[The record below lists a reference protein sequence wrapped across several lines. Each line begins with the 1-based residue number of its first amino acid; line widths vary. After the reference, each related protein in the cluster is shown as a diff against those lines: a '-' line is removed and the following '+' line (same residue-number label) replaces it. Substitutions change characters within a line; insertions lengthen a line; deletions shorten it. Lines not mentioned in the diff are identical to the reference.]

1 VLLATHSAIA
11 LNMVDLGDVLCF
23 GRDPSGATDIVT
35 GDEHPALKD
44 WKRGEPDLG
53 VGKVTVRTRP
63 LRRSRIGNPI
73 NLRPSSTPPLKCS
86 SASASLSGGL
96 PLTLGKGAAYPA

>member
-44 WKRGEPDLG
+44 CKRGEPDLG
-53 VGKVTVRTRP
+53 VGKVTVRTTTPTLPDREP
-63 LRRSRIGNPI
+63 DQLEAIEH
-73 NLRPSSTPPLKCS
+73 STPEMQFS
-86 SASASLSGGL
+86 VG
-96 PLTLGKGAAYPA
+96 